1 MLGLFLYIC
10 VMNKFN
16 TSYFK
21 IKESKLIEF
30 LEAQIDDSGLDKHH
44 LDIIKSRYKE
54 ITIKYDGNDISS
66 GLITIFSTKKDA
78 N

>member
-1 MLGLFLYIC
+1 
-10 VMNKFN
+10 MNKFN
-16 TSYFK
+16 TSFFK

-30 LEAQIDDSGLDKHH
+30 LEAQINDSGLDISH

-66 GLITIFSTKKDA
+66 GLITIISNKKDDR
-78 N
+78 